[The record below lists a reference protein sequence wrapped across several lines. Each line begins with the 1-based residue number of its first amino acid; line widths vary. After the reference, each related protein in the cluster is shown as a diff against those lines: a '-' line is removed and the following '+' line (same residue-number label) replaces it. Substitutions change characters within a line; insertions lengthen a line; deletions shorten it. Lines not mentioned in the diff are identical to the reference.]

1 MLFSLRT
8 LTEDTEVEV
17 TEVTGC
23 CYRREVWVTVA
34 CHTRHNSPT
43 PALLAPDTASDDTQ
57 VIARGINMTG
67 NIKENRSDMQSRR
80 IMNQWKPSIGP

>member
-34 CHTRHNSPT
+34 CHTRHNSPP
-43 PALLAPDTASDDTQ
+43 PALLAPDTASDETQ
-57 VIARGINMTG
+57 VTARGINMTG
-67 NIKENRSDMQSRR
+67 NIKENNSDIQSRR
-80 IMNQWKPSIGP
+80 VNGSHQ